1 MNRLTLVLATA
12 AVLVASIAS
21 ADVCPPAK
29 VTDLAVPL
37 TGFHSVKLTWTDPG
51 DDCNT
56 GTASAYEIRFSSS
69 AITESNYY
77 SATVLVTGGPAGA
90 NGTGDCAAEYTTNLA
105 CSTTYYFAITFTD
118 AAGNRS
124 PVSNSPSGTI
134 ASCSSHIIP
143 DCP

>member
-1 MNRLTLVLATA
+1 MKRLILMLSALAILA
-12 AVLVASIAS
+12 ANVAI

-37 TGFHSVKLTWTDPG
+37 TGYKSVKLTWTDPG

-56 GTASAYEIRFSSS
+56 GTATAFEIRYSTST
-69 AITESNYY
+69 ITESNYY

-90 NGTGDCAAEYTTNLA
+90 SGTSDCAAEYNASFA
-105 CSTTYYFAITFTD
+105 CNGGYSFAITFTD

-134 ASCSSHIIP
+134 ASCNSHIIP
-143 DCP
+143 ECP